1 MAIFWNDVDEGAEIP
16 PLVKHPTTR
25 QLVQYA
31 GASGDFYEIHYD
43 KDYAR
48 ANELPGQIVHGA
60 LKNAFL
66 AQLMT
71 DWAGEDGTLK
81 KLSCQ
86 YRGMDVPGDTLV
98 CKGTVTRKYVQ
109 DGEHLVDCDIW
120 LENGKGENTTR
131 GAATVRLPP
140 GADRGGHGEA
150 P

>member
-1 MAIFWNDVDEGAEIP
+1 MAVFWDDVDEGTEVP

-43 KDYAR
+43 KDYAQ

-71 DWAGEDGTLK
+71 GWAGEDGTLK
-81 KLSCQ
+81 KVSCQ

-109 DGEHLVDCDIW
+109 YGEHLVDCDIW
-120 LENGKGENTTR
+120 LQNGEGERTTR
-131 GAATVRLPP
+131 GTATVRLPR
-140 GADRGGHGEA
+140 RGD
-150 P
+150 

>member
-1 MAIFWNDVDEGAEIP
+1 MAVFWDDVEEGTKVP
-16 PLVKHPTTR
+16 SLVKHPTTR

-43 KDYAR
+43 KDYAQ

-71 DWAGEDGTLK
+71 GWAGEDGTLK
-81 KLSCQ
+81 KVSCQ
-86 YRGMDVPGDTLV
+86 YRGMDVAGDTLV
-98 CKGTVTRKYVQ
+98 CEGTVTRKYVQ

-120 LENGKGENTTR
+120 LQNGAGERTTR
-131 GAATVRLPP
+131 GTATVRLPR
-140 GADRGGHGEA
+140 RGD
-150 P
+150 

>member
-1 MAIFWNDVDEGAEIP
+1 MAVFWDDVDEGTEVP

-43 KDYAR
+43 KDFAQ

-71 DWAGEDGTLK
+71 GWAGEDGTLK
-81 KLSCQ
+81 RVSCQ

-109 DGEHLVDCDIW
+109 EGEHLVDCDIW
-120 LENGKGENTTR
+120 LQNGEGERTTR
-131 GAATVRLPP
+131 GTATVRLPR
-140 GADRGGHGEA
+140 RGD
-150 P
+150 

>member
-1 MAIFWNDVDEGAEIP
+1 MAVFWDDVDEGTEVP

-43 KDYAR
+43 KDFAQ

-71 DWAGEDGTLK
+71 GWAGEDGTLK
-81 KLSCQ
+81 RVSCQ

-120 LENGKGENTTR
+120 LQNGEGERTTR
-131 GAATVRLPP
+131 GTATVRLPR
-140 GADRGGHGEA
+140 RGD
-150 P
+150 